1 MGTESRQDGIMAAS
15 GDAPVSG
22 CASKARWFVAI
33 VNSRHEKKVAE
44 QLKALGIECYVAVQR
59 EMRVWKNGRR
69 KMVDRVVIPS
79 VVFVRCVEKQ
89 RREIVAFSFILRFM
103 VNRSV
108 ASGGL
113 HNPVAVIA
121 DEQIRKLQFMLGQS
135 DIPVN
140 FVSARYRVHDNV
152 RVIRGQLAGLEGEI
166 MRNSDGTNTLTV
178 GIPLLGGATVM
189 IDPLDV
195 ELIAGA

>member
-1 MGTESRQDGIMAAS
+1 MRVESIKDGSEGTGGVPE
-15 GDAPVSG
+15 
-22 CASKARWFVAI
+22 ARWYVAV

-44 QLKALGIECYVAVQR
+44 QLEALGIECYVAIQR
-59 EMRVWKNGRR
+59 ELRVWRNGRHR
-69 KMVDRVVIPS
+69 MVDRVVIPS
-79 VVFVRCVEKQ
+79 VVFVKCTEKQ
-89 RREIVAFSFILRFM
+89 RREIVAFPFILRFM

-108 ASGGL
+108 DSGTM
-113 HNPVAVIA
+113 HKPVAVIA
-121 DEQIRKLQFMLGQS
+121 DCQIRKLQFMLGQS

-140 FVSARYRVHDNV
+140 FVSAKYKVHDNV

-166 MRNSDGTNTLTV
+166 MRNSDGTSSLTV

-195 ELIAGA
+195 ELIGGA